1 MLNAVNDR
9 NKTFVNDCVGV
20 LSDEDDADD
29 EEVEDDRQ
37 DDEDPRDDPPSF
49 STRRVVLSLF
59 LLEKNQV
66 ERLLKISLEQ
76 TDKQTNRMKC

>member
-1 MLNAVNDR
+1 MIEIT
-9 NKTFVNDCVGV
+9 TFVDDCVGV

-49 STRRVVLSLF
+49 STRRVILSLF
-59 LLEKNQV
+59 LLKE
-66 ERLLKISLEQ
+66 SS
-76 TDKQTNRMKC
+76 